1 MKKIFVVAC
10 AALLAACG
18 SHEPKQ
24 YVGTIVDA
32 SMNNVVVRELT
43 GSRTVDFTTEGADMQ
58 EANGL
63 LLGNIATIE
72 YKGEL
77 KDVTPALKV
86 ATDPTYAA
94 AVGKWV
100 MPDPLDSEAVMGID
114 LMVEGEAAS
123 IRMAT
128 LRYSGW
134 ELEGQPNRIVLRGES
149 EGSGAPIA
157 FTQTALLGTD
167 SAGTPTLSIEGT
179 EIVLTKQAL

>member
-1 MKKIFVVAC
+1 MKKIFTFAC
-10 AALLAACG
+10 VALLAACG
-18 SHEPKQ
+18 SQDPKQ

-58 EANGL
+58 QAKGL
-63 LLGNIATIE
+63 LLGNIATVE

-77 KDVTPALKV
+77 KDITPALKV
-86 ATDPTYAA
+86 ATNPTYAA
-94 AVGKWV
+94 AVGKWT
-100 MPDPLDSEAVMGID
+100 MPDPLDPEAVMGID

-128 LRYSGW
+128 IRYTGW
-134 ELEGQPNRIVLRGES
+134 ELEGKPNCLMLRGES
-149 EGSGAPIA
+149 EGAGEPIA
-157 FTQTALLGTD
+157 FTQTAILGTD
-167 SAGTPTLSIEGT
+167 TAGTPTLSIQGT